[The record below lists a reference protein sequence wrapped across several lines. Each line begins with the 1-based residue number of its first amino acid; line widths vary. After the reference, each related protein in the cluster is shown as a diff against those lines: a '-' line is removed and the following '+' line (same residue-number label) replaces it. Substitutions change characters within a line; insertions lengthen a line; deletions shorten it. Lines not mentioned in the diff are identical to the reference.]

1 MSDICRILKCGR
13 NVLTSLF
20 AAFGFCFFVCLVG
33 FGVFFLFVCFIL
45 WQGQKALKFV
55 VGKKNQPI
63 CIKVHYL
70 PIYKNTFKSFAI
82 IFHSVF
88 TDL

>member
-1 MSDICRILKCGR
+1 MCLQVYLRHLG
-13 NVLTSLF
+13 F
-20 AAFGFCFFVCLVG
+20 A
-33 FGVFFLFVCFIL
+33 FLFVWLVLGFFFICL
-45 WQGQKALKFV
+45 FYFVAGTEVIEICCWQ
-55 VGKKNQPI
+55 KKNQPI